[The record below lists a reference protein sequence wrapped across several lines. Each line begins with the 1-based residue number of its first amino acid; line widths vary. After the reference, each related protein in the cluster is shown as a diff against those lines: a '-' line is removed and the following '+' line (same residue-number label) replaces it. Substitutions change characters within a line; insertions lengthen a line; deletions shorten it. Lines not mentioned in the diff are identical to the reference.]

1 MPPAA
6 LSRSDKPAPNADAS
20 VGARSSVLSF
30 FGLRRSLSLRARRR
44 LRKVLLAAASLS
56 LLLVAWH
63 FSVGTLFNPKLVA
76 SPEATFAKITAML
89 ASGELLLHVGVS
101 LERVLIGYVI
111 GCALG
116 IVLGA
121 VIGRIQVVAEFT
133 DPVLEL
139 VRPISPVAIV
149 PLAMLWFG
157 IGELS
162 KCFIIIYATVII
174 VLLNTA
180 AGVSRTPVARIRAAR
195 CLGATDYQLFRKV
208 VLPSAVPYI
217 LTGMRVA
224 LGFSFMGIVA
234 AELIGAREGLGFLI
248 MNSQLL
254 LQTDQLFV
262 GLLTLGVVGLV
273 VDRIFRAIL
282 ARSMRRYMRS
292 DELI

>member
-1 MPPAA
+1 MPPASPTNKLA
-6 LSRSDKPAPNADAS
+6 APRDAS
-20 VGARSSVLSF
+20 AQKHAGIVLRP
-30 FGLRRSLSLRARRR
+30 GIRRV
-44 LRKVLLAAASLS
+44 LRKLAFATASFGVLLLI
-56 LLLVAWH
+56 WYW
-63 FSVGTLFNPKLVA
+63 SVGTIFNPILVA
-76 SPEATFAKITAML
+76 SPQATFTKMASML
-89 ASGELLLHVGVS
+89 ASGELLEHVAVS
-101 LERVLIGYVI
+101 LKRVLVGYVV
-111 GCALG
+111 GCTLGVALG
-116 IVLGA
+116 AI
-121 VIGRIQVVAEFT
+121 IGRVRTVGELF

-139 VRPISPVAIV
+139 VRPISPVALV

-162 KCFIIIYATVII
+162 KYFIIIYATVII

-180 AGVSRTPVARIRAAR
+180 AGVSRTPPTRVRAAR
-195 CLGATDYQLFRKV
+195 CLGATDYQVFRKV

-248 MNSQLL
+248 MNSQML

-262 GLLTLGVVGLV
+262 GLLTLGIVGLI
-273 VDRIFRAIL
+273 VDRVFRAIL
-282 ARSMRRYMRS
+282 ARSMRRYMQS

>member
-1 MPPAA
+1 MSPAA
-6 LSRSDKPAPNADAS
+6 LMQQNKDMAPPSRDAKAAPAPFLPP
-20 VGARSSVLSF
+20 RT
-30 FGLRRSLSLRARRR
+30 RRAV
-44 LRKVLLAAASLS
+44 RKVLYAIASLG
-56 LLLVAWH
+56 LLGLAWH
-63 FSVGTLFNPKLVA
+63 FSVGTLFNSSLVA
-76 SPEATFAKITAML
+76 SPEATFAKMWSML
-89 ASGELLLHVGVS
+89 LSGELLLHVGVS
-101 LERVLIGYVI
+101 LKRVLIGYVI
-111 GCALG
+111 GCAMG
-116 IVLGA
+116 IVIGA
-121 VIGRIQVVAEFT
+121 LIGCIRAVQEFT

-139 VRPISPVAIV
+139 IRPISPVAIV

-157 IGELS
+157 IGEMS
-162 KCFIIIYATVII
+162 KYFIIIYATVII

-195 CLGATDYQLFRKV
+195 CLGATHYQLFRKII
-208 VLPSAVPYI
+208 LPSAVPYI

-273 VDRIFRAIL
+273 VDRVFRAIL
-282 ARSMRRYMRS
+282 ARSMRRYMQS
-292 DELI
+292 NELI

>member
-1 MPPAA
+1 MRPVAQSSKQSAVATDSSPQK
-6 LSRSDKPAPNADAS
+6 DS
-20 VGARSSVLSF
+20 VTLWRPRV
-30 FGLRRSLSLRARRR
+30 RRSL
-44 LRKVLLAAASLS
+44 RKLGFAIISFSVLL
-56 LLLVAWH
+56 VVWH
-63 FSVGTLFNPKLVA
+63 LSVGTLFNPVLVA
-76 SPEATFAKITAML
+76 SPEATFTKIATML
-89 ASGELLLHVGVS
+89 ESGELIRHVAVS
-101 LERVLIGYVI
+101 LERVLIGYVV
-111 GCALG
+111 GCTLG

-121 VIGRIQVVAEFT
+121 IIGRIKIAGELI

-139 VRPISPVAIV
+139 IRPISPVALV

-162 KCFIIIYATVII
+162 KYFIIIYATVII

-180 AGVSRTPVARIRAAR
+180 AGVSRAPITRIRAAQ
-195 CLGATDYQLFRKV
+195 CLGATNYQLFRKV

-262 GLLTLGVVGLV
+262 GLLTLGIVGLI
-273 VDRIFRAIL
+273 VDRVFRAVL
-282 ARSMRRYMRS
+282 ARSTRRYMRS

>member
-1 MPPAA
+1 MTPAA
-6 LSRSDKPAPNADAS
+6 PANKATNATDAPAQKRA
-20 VGARSSVLSF
+20 GIVLWP
-30 FGLRRSLSLRARRR
+30 GLRRG
-44 LRKVLLAAASLS
+44 LRKLAFASVS
-56 LLLVAWH
+56 FGILLLVWYL
-63 FSVGTLFNPKLVA
+63 SVGTIFNPILVA
-76 SPEATFAKITAML
+76 SPQATFSKMASML
-89 ASGELLLHVGVS
+89 ASGELLRHVSVS
-101 LERVLIGYVI
+101 LKRVLVGYVV
-111 GCALG
+111 GCTLG
-116 IVLGA
+116 IAFGA
-121 VIGRIQVVAEFT
+121 IIGRVKTVAELV

-139 VRPISPVAIV
+139 VRPISPVALV

-162 KCFIIIYATVII
+162 KYFIIIYATVII

-180 AGVSRTPVARIRAAR
+180 AGVSRTPPTRIRAAR
-195 CLGATDYQLFRKV
+195 CLGATNYQVFRKV

-248 MNSQLL
+248 MNSQML

-262 GLLTLGVVGLV
+262 GLLTLGIVGLI

-282 ARSMRRYMRS
+282 ARSMRRYMQS

>member
-1 MPPAA
+1 MPPAPPSNKVTAASGAPAEKHAGIA
-6 LSRSDKPAPNADAS
+6 LRP
-20 VGARSSVLSF
+20 GICR
-30 FGLRRSLSLRARRR
+30 GLR
-44 LRKVLLAAASLS
+44 KLAFATVSFGVILII
-56 LLLVAWH
+56 WYW
-63 FSVGTLFNPKLVA
+63 SVGTIFNSVLVA
-76 SPEATFAKITAML
+76 SPQATFAKMASML
-89 ASGELLLHVGVS
+89 ASGELLQHVSVS
-101 LERVLIGYVI
+101 LRRVLVGYVV
-111 GCALG
+111 GCTFG
-116 IVLGA
+116 VVLGA
-121 VIGRIQVVAEFT
+121 VIGRIRTVGEFVN
-133 DPVLEL
+133 PVLEL
-139 VRPISPVAIV
+139 VRPISPVALV

-162 KCFIIIYATVII
+162 KYFIIIYATVII

-180 AGVSRTPVARIRAAR
+180 AGVSRTPTTRIRAAR
-195 CLGATDYQLFRKV
+195 CLGATDYQVFRKV

-262 GLLTLGVVGLV
+262 GLLTLGIVGLI
-273 VDRIFRAIL
+273 VDRVFRAML
-282 ARSMRRYMRS
+282 ARSMRRYMQS

>member
-1 MPPAA
+1 MAA
-6 LSRSDKPAPNADAS
+6 ISI
-20 VGARSSVLSF
+20 GI
-30 FGLRRSLSLRARRR
+30 
-44 LRKVLLAAASLS
+44 VLLA
-56 LLLVAWH
+56 WH
-63 FSVGTLFNPKLVA
+63 LSVGTLFNPALVPA
-76 SPEATFAKITAML
+76 PAATFAKAWGMMV
-89 ASGELLLHVGVS
+89 SGELFMHIGVS
-101 LERVLIGYVI
+101 LKRVLIGYVI
-111 GCALG
+111 GCVCG
-116 IVLGA
+116 IMLGA
-121 VIGRIQVVAEFT
+121 VMGRFWLARELA

-139 VRPISPVAIV
+139 IRPISPVAIV

-162 KCFIIIYATVII
+162 KYFIIVYATLII

-180 AGVSRTPVARIRAAR
+180 AGVSRTPVTRIRAAR
-195 CLGATDYQLFRKV
+195 CLGANEYEVFLKV
-208 VLPSAVPYI
+208 VLPSAVPFV

-262 GLLTLGVVGLV
+262 GLLSLGVVGLI

-282 ARSMRRYMRS
+282 ARSMRRYMQFHH
-292 DELI
+292 DV

>member
-1 MPPAA
+1 M
-6 LSRSDKPAPNADAS
+6 LRVPAPSNELGRAKPRD
-20 VGARSSVLSF
+20 RLER
-30 FGLRRSLSLRARRR
+30 LRRIVVAPSMRRTI
-44 LRKVLLAAASLS
+44 RKVSFAIASLTT
-56 LLLVAWH
+56 LGIAWH
-63 FSVGTLFNPKLVA
+63 FSVGTLFNSMLVA
-76 SPEATFAKITAML
+76 SPEATFAKIGKML

-101 LERVLIGYVI
+101 LRRVLVGYIV
-111 GCALG
+111 GCSLG
-116 IVLGA
+116 ILLGA
-121 VIGRIQVVAEFT
+121 VIGRIRVVAELV
-133 DPVLEL
+133 DPVVEL
-139 VRPISPVAIV
+139 VRPISPVAMV

-162 KCFIIIYATVII
+162 KYFIIIYATVII

-180 AGVSRTPVARIRAAR
+180 AGVSRTPIMRIRAAY
-195 CLGATDYQLFRKV
+195 CLGATDFQVFIKV
-208 VLPSAVPYI
+208 ILPSAVPYI

-262 GLLTLGVVGLV
+262 GLLTLGVLGLI